1 MTSKTEVVK
10 KFMCTVTVIQLEGGG
25 FRLVTNRDESP
36 DRPAATLP
44 EWHEGIVRV
53 VGAVGGVG
61 DAGDTRALWPTDGLA
76 GGTWVAAGEHGL
88 ALTLLNGNLGDLA
101 ILPDPP
107 RRQSRGILIPRLL
120 GCPDAFAVHETLAGF
135 ELDRFEPF
143 CLVAADAADGLRIVE
158 SFWDGRLLQT
168 TDLGPG
174 PACFA
179 SSGLGDEQVQPR
191 IPLFAE
197 LVVAA
202 GATPAAQDRFHR
214 HQWPDRPEISVLMER
229 AEARTVS
236 ITGVEVRPKIG
247 SPGKREGFVVTM
259 VNELV
264 GMGSLR

>member
-1 MTSKTEVVK
+1 
-10 KFMCTVTVIQLEGGG
+10 MCTVTVIQLEGGG

-36 DRPAATLP
+36 DRPAASLP
-44 EWHEGIVRV
+44 EWHEG
-53 VGAVGGVG
+53 VGGG
-61 DAGDTRALWPTDGLA
+61 DIRAIWPTDGLA
-76 GGTWVAAGEHGL
+76 GGTWVAAGEQGL
-88 ALTLLNGNLGDLA
+88 TLTLLNGNLGNRA
-101 ILPDPP
+101 ILPDPT
-107 RRQSRGILIPRLL
+107 RRQSRGILIPRLI
-120 GCPDAFAVHETLAGF
+120 GSPDALTAHKALSGF
-135 ELDRFEPF
+135 ELDRFDPF
-143 CLVAADAADGLRIVE
+143 RLVAADAAAGLRIVE
-158 SFWDGRLLQT
+158 SFWDGRSLQT

-214 HQWPDRPEISVLMER
+214 HQWPDRLEISVLMER

-236 ITGVEVRPKIG
+236 ITGVEVKPVDGGRLAV
-247 SPGKREGFVVTM
+247 SM

-264 GMGSLR
+264 GTGSF

>member
-1 MTSKTEVVK
+1 
-10 KFMCTVTVIQLEGGG
+10 MCTVTVIQLEGGG

-36 DRPAATLP
+36 GRPAATLP
-44 EWHEGIVRV
+44 VWHEG
-53 VGAVGGVG
+53 VGGK
-61 DAGDTRALWPTDGLA
+61 TRAIWPTDGLA

-88 ALTLLNGNLGDLA
+88 ALTLLNGNLGTRA
-101 ILPDPP
+101 ILPDPT
-107 RRQSRGILIPRLL
+107 RRQSRGILIPRLI
-120 GCPDAFAVHETLAGF
+120 GSPDALTAHKALSGF

-143 CLVAADAADGLRIVE
+143 RLVAADATAGLRIVE
-158 SFWDGRLLQT
+158 SFWDGCSLQT

-236 ITGVEVRPKIG
+236 ITRVEVRPRTS
-247 SPGKREGFVVTM
+247 SPGKRGGFTVTM
-259 VNELV
+259 ASEPV
-264 GMGSLR
+264 GGSSRR

>member
-1 MTSKTEVVK
+1 
-10 KFMCTVTVIQLEGGG
+10 MCTVTVIQLEGGG

-36 DRPAATLP
+36 DRPAATQP
-44 EWHEGIVRV
+44 EWHEGIAGSAD
-53 VGAVGGVG
+53 GA
-61 DAGDTRALWPTDGLA
+61 RALWPTDGLA

-88 ALTLLNGNLGDLA
+88 ALTLLNGNLGDRA
-101 ILPDPP
+101 VLPDPT
-107 RRQSRGILIPRLL
+107 RRQSRGILIPRLI
-120 GCPDAFAVHETLAGF
+120 GCPDALATHDALAGF

-143 CLVAADAADGLRIVE
+143 RLVAADAAEGLRIVE
-158 SFWDGRLLQT
+158 SFWDGRSLQT
-168 TDLGPG
+168 TDLGSG

-202 GATPAAQDRFHR
+202 GPTPAAQDRFHC

-236 ITGVEVRPKIG
+236 ITGVEVRPTGEGRFEVSMAALG
-247 SPGKREGFVVTM
+247 SS
-259 VNELV
+259 
-264 GMGSLR
+264 SLRDDSSETRPRRAVL